1 MHFRSMVA
9 QSVCGMC
16 LLLAA
21 GSRTGVAHDAAS
33 IPSDTLQSLT
43 AAEIASQFDH
53 LALDSNETYHV
64 RDFQLVRGD
73 LKFYLTDG
81 TISFATPV
89 AGRPVA
95 MVFTALDSE
104 FGDAELL
111 VLPARRSE
119 RQSLASFTK
128 SPNLDEHFRAAVFFF
143 TDETR
148 DEILRQVEKHASDKT
163 PEVATQIAEQ
173 WNPVLRS
180 LAADLDVRLIASLF
194 DGHSPNHGVFDCVLR
209 GKQFGTFDVV
219 YQPDEPEPTAIG
231 SVDAGSGTPHFRLWA
246 SFMPRHPP
254 PPETPPAG
262 LNLANFR
269 IDTTIHADL
278 SQSSVTEAEVSFQHG
293 PVRAIELQISSR
305 MLISAASVDGE
316 PAEVFQH
323 NSVRNESGLMMTP
336 FVIVAKHM
344 LEPGKIHTVN
354 IHHEGNVVQQTETG
368 VYYVADRNAWFPHTG
383 MNLAQFDLTFRCP
396 RSLGVVSTGELIDEH
411 FTTGPEGEQR
421 VVHRKTRVPGRFA
434 GFNIGEFESKTVDHG
449 PYRIE
454 CFGNRA
460 LFDKIRASRAATG
473 NTTPLSASTDIASER
488 LTEMSTDIA
497 EIMDEFSKEWGVLPL
512 KHIAVSPI
520 PGYFG
525 QGFPGLIYLSTL
537 SYMHKEERPF
547 EARDSQVNTFFSQI
561 LLAHEAAH
569 QWWGNVVSSAGYRS
583 DWIMES
589 LANYAALERLERRKG
604 EDAMN
609 QVMALYRR
617 ELTSL
622 TKNGQRVDS
631 AGPLEL
637 GQRLNE
643 MGGSEAW
650 RIITYEKGS
659 WVMHM
664 LRQRMGRDA
673 FEEMMRRLIRDYAN
687 KPLSN
692 EDFQKMAS
700 EYIPAGQPDRSL
712 DLFFDT
718 WVYGTGIPTLRLR
731 APGNG
736 HKDYTLTQTG
746 VSDDFTVDVPLVLS
760 GPQGKRQLKWVR
772 SAAEEVPLDSP
783 LTKSASLQ
791 LPRPEDFLYLQ

>member
-1 MHFRSMVA
+1 MHFASFVA
-9 QSVCGMC
+9 RSVCGLC
-16 LLLAA
+16 LMQAA
-21 GSRTGVAHDAAS
+21 GLRTGTAREAAAVPADA
-33 IPSDTLQSLT
+33 LQTLT

-53 LALDSNETYHV
+53 LALDPNETYHV

-73 LKFYLTDG
+73 LKFYFTDG
-81 TISFATPV
+81 TLSFATPV
-89 AGRPVA
+89 AGRPMA
-95 MVFTALDSE
+95 LVFSALDNE

-111 VLPARRSE
+111 VLPPRRSE

-128 SPNLDEHFRAAVFFF
+128 SPNLDEHFRAAIFFF
-143 TDETR
+143 TDDTR
-148 DEILRQVEKHASDKT
+148 ADILRQVENHSSEKT
-163 PEVATQIAEQ
+163 PEVVAEMAEQ
-173 WNPVLRS
+173 WNPLLRS
-180 LAADLDVRLIASLF
+180 LASDLDVRLVASLL
-194 DGHSPNHGVFDCVLR
+194 DGHAPSHGLFDAVLKGR
-209 GKQFGTFDVV
+209 QLGTFDVV
-219 YQPDEPEPTAIG
+219 YQPDEPEPIAIG
-231 SVDAGSGTPHFRLWA
+231 SVDAGSGPPHFRLWA
-246 SFMPRHPP
+246 SFMPRRPP
-254 PPETPPAG
+254 PPESPRAG
-262 LNLANFR
+262 AKLANFR

-278 SQSSVTEAEVSFQHG
+278 SQSSVTEAEVSFQRG

-305 MLISAASVDGE
+305 MLISGASIDGE

-336 FVIVAKHM
+336 FVIVSKHM
-344 LEPGKIHTVN
+344 LEPGKTHTVN

-383 MNLAQFDLTFRCP
+383 TDLAQFDLTFRCP

-411 FTTGPEGEQR
+411 FASGPEGEQR
-421 VVHRKTRVPGRFA
+421 VVHRKTRIPGRFA
-434 GFNIGEFESKTVDHG
+434 GFNVGEFESVSVDHG
-449 PYRIE
+449 SYRIE

-460 LFDKIRASRAATG
+460 LFARIGASRAATG
-473 NTTPLSASTDIASER
+473 NSTSASAPADIATER
-488 LTEMSTDIA
+488 LTEMSGNVA
-497 EIMDEFSKEWGVLPL
+497 EILDEFSREWGPLQL

-547 EARDSQVNTFFSQI
+547 DARDSQMNTFFSQI
-561 LLAHEAAH
+561 LLAHEVAH
-569 QWWGNVVSSAGYRS
+569 QWWGNVVAPAGYRS

-589 LANYAALERLERRKG
+589 LANYAALEMLERRKG
-604 EDAMN
+604 EEAMN

-617 ELTSL
+617 ELTSVM
-622 TKNGQRVDS
+622 KNGQRVDS

-664 LRQRMGRDA
+664 LRQRMGREA
-673 FEEMMRRLIRDYAN
+673 FEEMMRRLIRDFAGR
-687 KPLSN
+687 PLSN

-700 EYIPAGQPDRSL
+700 EYVPAGQPDRSL

-718 WVYGTGIPTLRLR
+718 WVYGTGIPTLRLK

-736 HKDYTLTQTG
+736 HKDYVLTQTG
-746 VSDDFTVDVPLVLS
+746 VPDDFTVDVPMVQA

-772 SAAEEVPLDSP
+772 SAAEEVPVEAP
-783 LTKSASLQ
+783 TAKSAALQ